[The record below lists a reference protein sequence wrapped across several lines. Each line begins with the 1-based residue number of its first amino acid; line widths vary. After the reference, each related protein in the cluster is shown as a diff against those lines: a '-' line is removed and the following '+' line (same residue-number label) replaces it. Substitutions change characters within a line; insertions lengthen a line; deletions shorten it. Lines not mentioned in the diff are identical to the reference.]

1 MHRVESFYVT
11 CKTIRPLPWK
21 KQSCEWIAK
30 NSEGN
35 RPIDWWEKCQM
46 FNAISPRFFVLF
58 DWCNSLPR
66 EFQFFFLVGTLNGY
80 SHTCRFERAFCEIFV
95 HSKRFFLFLLVCN
108 TQKNGCENGLV
119 TVMMLLWWYA
129 NWQLIDKIT
138 GFSETQVSYTL
149 RFEAWWAS
157 KKLRFQC

>member
-1 MHRVESFYVT
+1 MQNHTPIAME
-11 CKTIRPLPWK
+11 KTIMWMD
-21 KQSCEWIAK
+21 CEEFRRK
-30 NSEGN
+30 ST
-35 RPIDWWEKCQM
+35 DWLMGKMPNVQCN
-46 FNAISPRFFVLF
+46 FTAFFCLF

-129 NWQLIDKIT
+129 NWQLIDKIA
-138 GFSETQVSYTL
+138 GYSETQVSYTL
-149 RFEAWWAS
+149 RFETWWAS